1 MLSSVGGFSVL
12 VMFEQRQ
19 KEVLVA
25 AMRFSGREFQAE
37 GAAGAKALR

>member
-12 VMFEQRQ
+12 VMFEQRR
-19 KEVLVA
+19 KEVPEQ